1 MSRRD
6 MDPPATK
13 PWAAY
18 ILLGHAVVSKNNDY
32 WCSICMSYHNPRPKD
47 DPTYIALDTCSHQFY
62 ETCFNNWLSKRLRDG
77 YLSACPTCQIELVEN
92 WHYRRE
98 PGDVMRL
105 LNMYAARNDASTQ
118 VSSLPQRAVKEQV
131 STVPLRQVTQLRSA
145 WGVTME
151 VSVSIP
157 LRHNAASHLNTITS
171 LLHRITRL
179 ARENKELSLW
189 IQHIPTAMLKMRCE
203 CVRRTANSH
212 SCVVTFIRRI
222 SELQRSELL

>member
-18 ILLGHAVVSKNNDY
+18 MLLGHAVVSKNNDY

-77 YLSACPTCQIELVEN
+77 YLAACPTCQIELVEN

-105 LNMYAARNDASTQ
+105 LTMYAARNDASTQ
-118 VSSLPQRAVKEQV
+118 VSTLPQRAVKEQV

-171 LLHRITRL
+171 CFIVSPDWHERIR
-179 ARENKELSLW
+179 N
-189 IQHIPTAMLKMRCE
+189 
-203 CVRRTANSH
+203 
-212 SCVVTFIRRI
+212 
-222 SELQRSELL
+222 